1 MEIDI
6 LIDELTACLIQRE
19 TGLIVETDYEE
30 RQSPIKFKGYNGWK
44 FDWTIPENN
53 DYKIYE
59 LFVKGDDTVQ
69 GRIAF
74 KIDGGVA
81 DVNIV
86 EAAPHNVGH
95 NGEYIG
101 VGGHLFAIAC
111 QYSMDAGCDGYV
123 AFTAKTNLIEHYKK
137 KLGAE
142 VISGQKMYIGEL
154 EAQKL
159 IDKYLESR

>member
-6 LIDELTACLIQRE
+6 LIDELTECLIQRE

-30 RQSPIKFKGYNGWK
+30 RQSPIKFKDYNGWK

-53 DYKIYE
+53 DYKIYD

-81 DVNIV
+81 DINIV
-86 EAAPHNVGH
+86 EAAPHNV
-95 NGEYIG
+95 
-101 VGGHLFAIAC
+101 GHLFAIAC

-137 KLGAE
+137 ELGAE

>member
-74 KIDGGVA
+74 KIDG
-81 DVNIV
+81 
-86 EAAPHNVGH
+86 
-95 NGEYIG
+95 
-101 VGGHLFAIAC
+101 
-111 QYSMDAGCDGYV
+111 
-123 AFTAKTNLIEHYKK
+123 
-137 KLGAE
+137 
-142 VISGQKMYIGEL
+142 
-154 EAQKL
+154 
-159 IDKYLESR
+159 

>member
-1 MEIDI
+1 M
-6 LIDELTACLIQRE
+6 
-19 TGLIVETDYEE
+19 
-30 RQSPIKFKGYNGWK
+30 
-44 FDWTIPENN
+44 
-53 DYKIYE
+53 
-59 LFVKGDDTVQ
+59 FVKGDDTVQ

-137 KLGAE
+137 ELVRPGRHAWEMKGAE